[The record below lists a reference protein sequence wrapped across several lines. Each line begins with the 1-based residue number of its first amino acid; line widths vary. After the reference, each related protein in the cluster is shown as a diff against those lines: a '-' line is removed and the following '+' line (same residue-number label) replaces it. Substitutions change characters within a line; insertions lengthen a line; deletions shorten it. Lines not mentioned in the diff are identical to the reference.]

1 MASPLQ
7 EASSRPTE
15 PPVAPSIATPDASP
29 IAPDASGIEASR
41 ANLVAQ
47 QQRLMELLDERSKPS
62 SLDWW
67 STMAGSLAN
76 SGKSGW
82 DALAAAGVG
91 TGLANK
97 QQQAK
102 ELTGAQMRME
112 IANSILGQRER
123 MYGMDVLKKSMNGDS
138 GQEGV
143 APPETANTNT
153 GGWQSI
159 TPKTMT
165 LLQMYSPDLA
175 KAVEAGLKIDQ
186 DRYLISQNG
195 VVFDKRSSKYLN
207 SPVPGQ
213 EQKDYSTPFGTFK
226 MTPYDFSQFQLAQS
240 KGAGREWLES
250 YRSGNAAPSASAPTT
265 AGTAGMQSEEQKKI
279 IQTGSEERAK
289 KDAEFSALTR
299 SNIFSAA
306 DVAPRLSSLA
316 QSNMQLIQDNPDAVG
331 VLSGGG
337 VGNAILG
344 LLSKIRIGGQ
354 GAGADFD
361 TSGIEEAIRKVGPT
375 RLPNESNDVY
385 EARRQRNIDASL
397 QIVRNLAEMEL
408 NFAKSFMK
416 GQGAVSN
423 MERNITRA
431 LGGNIS
437 DSRTALMAKND
448 LLIITADADEKIRD
462 AYVDWANKNPNKG
475 AEYFKGSE
483 EEKSIRNEYNA
494 KVTALN
500 ARYFAPKQ
508 AAPANAQKDNS
519 ELRDRLR
526 KQLGGQ

>member
-1 MASPLQ
+1 MAELSPLETQ
-7 EASSRPTE
+7 MPETSSL
-15 PPVAPSIATPDASP
+15 
-29 IAPDASGIEASR
+29 EASR
-41 ANLVAQ
+41 ASLIAQ
-47 QQRLMELLDERSKPS
+47 QQRLMDELEQRAKPKPLDF
-62 SLDWW
+62 W
-67 STMAGSLAN
+67 STLAGAAAN
-76 SGKSGW
+76 SGNWGSQT
-82 DALAAAGVG
+82 LAALGAGA
-91 TGLANK
+91 GLADR
-97 QQQAK
+97 QQEAK
-102 ELTGAQMRME
+102 ELTAAQMRAEVASSM
-112 IANSILGQRER
+112 LGQRER

-138 GQEGV
+138 GQGGSP
-143 APPETANTNT
+143 AGTAETS
-153 GGWQSI
+153 GWQSI

-250 YRSGNAAPSASAPTT
+250 YRSGTAAPSASAPTT
-265 AGTAGMQSEEQKKI
+265 VGAAGMPSEEQKKI

-337 VGNAILG
+337 VGNAVLG

-354 GAGADFD
+354 GAGADFN
-361 TSGIEEAIRKVGPT
+361 TSGIEDAIRKVGPT
-375 RLPNESNDVY
+375 KLPNESNDVY

-423 MERNITRA
+423 MERNITRS

-508 AAPANAQKDNS
+508 AAPANAPKDNS

-526 KQLGGQ
+526 KQLGVQ

>member
-1 MASPLQ
+1 MAELSPL
-7 EASSRPTE
+7 ES
-15 PPVAPSIATPDASP
+15 PDT
-29 IAPDASGIEASR
+29 SGIETSR
-41 ANLVAQ
+41 ANLIAQ
-47 QQRLMELLDERSKPS
+47 QQRLMSLLEERAKPNP
-62 SLDWW
+62 LDFW
-67 STMAGSLAN
+67 STLAGAAAN
-76 SGKSGW
+76 SGNWGSQT
-82 DALAAAGVG
+82 LAALGAGA
-91 TGLANK
+91 GLADR
-97 QQQAK
+97 QQEAK
-102 ELTGAQMRME
+102 EITSAQMRME
-112 IANSILGQRER
+112 IANSQDQMAREQGMYKALQSIMGGSGVSAGAANTLGLNVDEQSVLSNMSSADRRILLSRASTGR
-123 MYGMDVLKKSMNGDS
+123 MEDIKEVHKILSGMVAENAKVPDAVKTMNNYI
-138 GQEGV
+138 
-143 APPETANTNT
+143 AMLPPEARAAARS
-153 GGWQSI
+153 QAA
-159 TPKTMT
+159 
-165 LLQMYSPDLA
+165 QM
-175 KAVEAGLKIDQ
+175 GLI
-186 DRYLISQNG
+186 
-195 VVFDKRSSKYLN
+195 
-207 SPVPGQ
+207 PGQ

-226 MTPYDFSQFQLAQS
+226 MTPYDYSKFQLAQS

-250 YRSGNAAPSASAPTT
+250 YRSGNAAPSASVPATVGP
-265 AGTAGMQSEEQKKI
+265 AGMPSEEQKKI

-337 VGNAILG
+337 VGNAVLG

-354 GAGADFD
+354 AAGADFD
-361 TSGIEEAIRKVGPT
+361 TSGIEKAIRDIGPT
-375 RLPNESNDVY
+375 KLPNENKDVY

-508 AAPANAQKDNS
+508 AAPASAQKDNS

-526 KQLGGQ
+526 KQLGG

>member
-1 MASPLQ
+1 MSVLDSLSPSDRQALIAQ
-7 EASSRPTE
+7 AMSGKMEDMKEVLKTIRGM
-15 PPVAPSIATPDASP
+15 VAEKAKVPDAVKTMNNY
-29 IAPDASGIEASR
+29 IAMLPPEAQASA
-41 ANLVAQ
+41 
-47 QQRLMELLDERSKPS
+47 RS
-62 SLDWW
+62 
-67 STMAGSLAN
+67 
-76 SGKSGW
+76 
-82 DALAAAGVG
+82 
-91 TGLANK
+91 
-97 QQQAK
+97 QA
-102 ELTGAQMRME
+102 AQM
-112 IANSILGQRER
+112 
-123 MYGMDVLKKSMNGDS
+123 
-138 GQEGV
+138 
-143 APPETANTNT
+143 
-153 GGWQSI
+153 
-159 TPKTMT
+159 
-165 LLQMYSPDLA
+165 
-175 KAVEAGLKIDQ
+175 GLI
-186 DRYLISQNG
+186 
-195 VVFDKRSSKYLN
+195 
-207 SPVPGQ
+207 PGQ

-226 MTPYDFSQFQLAQS
+226 MTPYDYSKFQSAQS
-240 KGAGREWLES
+240 KGIGREWIEA
-250 YRSGNAAPSASAPTT
+250 YRSGSIPPASNGSVPSVVAPP
-265 AGTAGMQSEEQKKI
+265 GMQTEENKAIAKA
-279 IQTGSEERAK
+279 GSEERAK

-354 GAGADFD
+354 AAGADFD
-361 TSGIEEAIRKVGPT
+361 TSGIEKAIKDIGPT
-375 RLPNESNDVY
+375 KLPNENKDVY

-416 GQGAVSN
+416 GQGTVSN

-508 AAPANAQKDNS
+508 AAPAGAQKDNS

-526 KQLGGQ
+526 KQLGG